1 MATKQ
6 LIIEKDKDKIA
17 IAYLED
23 KRLLEYRIESQEV
36 YRVGNF
42 YLGRVNK
49 LLSSMNAAFLDIGGE
64 MGKDGFLHYSDLSP
78 NFHKI
83 LNLTKLAMRSNMANF
98 DIADIQVTDKENLI
112 GGRKGR
118 VEELFKGRQFLLVQ
132 ILKEPIGNKGPRLT
146 CEFSLAGRHIIV
158 RPFID
163 MVTISKKIQSQEER
177 QRLKSIA
184 NKIRKP
190 GFGIIIRTAAMNK
203 SEKDILMDY
212 EDLLTRWQAMLCK
225 MYRATKPKEIYEED
239 SKSIT
244 VVRDIFSADFST
256 IAVND
261 IGLKN
266 SLQKYLE
273 KVSPN
278 EVKILQMYSD
288 NYPIMDRF
296 GVTRQ
301 LKMLFATN
309 VRLRTGAYLFIEKTE
324 ALHVIDVNSGNRNS
338 IGTQED
344 NAVHTNI
351 EAVHEIA
358 RQLRLRDLGGII
370 IVDFIDMKLPANK
383 RKIYEMMIQAMK
395 SDRAQHSVLP
405 LSKFNIMQI
414 TRRRIRPEVNLDL
427 NETCFACKGTGR
439 TSPVV
444 NMEGEIM
451 KMLPYYLQK
460 ISGKVTI
467 CLHPFAYAYFN
478 QGFIPKFWYWIFKFR
493 RWIRIESSMKVAM
506 NSFVFLDKNGHK
518 IT

>member
-6 LIIEKDKDKIA
+6 LIIEKDRDKVA

-23 KRLLEYRIESQEV
+23 KRLLEYHVESQEV

-49 LLSSMNAAFLDIGGE
+49 LLSSMNAAFIDIGGAAD
-64 MGKDGFLHYSDLSP
+64 KDGFLHYTDLSP

-83 LNLTKLAMRSNMANF
+83 LSLTRLAMRSNPINL
-98 DIADIQVTDKENLI
+98 DIATIPSERAELS
-112 GGRKGR
+112 RRGR
-118 VEELFKGRQFLLVQ
+118 VEELFRGRQFLLVQ
-132 ILKEPIGNKGPRLT
+132 ILKEPIGSKGPRLT

-158 RPFID
+158 RPFTD
-163 MVTISKKIQSQEER
+163 MVSISKKIQSSVER
-177 QRLKSIA
+177 QRLREIA
-184 NKIRKP
+184 NKIRRP
-190 GFGIIIRTAAMNK
+190 SFGIIIRTAAMNK
-203 SEKDILMDY
+203 TEKDILTDY
-212 EDLLTRWQAMLCK
+212 EDLLQRWQLMLCK

-244 VVRDIFSADFST
+244 VVRDIFSSDFST

-261 IGLKN
+261 LGLKH
-266 SLQKYLE
+266 SLQQYLE
-273 KVSPN
+273 KVSPKD
-278 EVKILQMYSD
+278 VKTLQTYSD
-288 NYPIMDRF
+288 NYPIMERF

-309 VRLRTGAYLFIEKTE
+309 VRLRTGAYLCIEKTE
-324 ALHVIDVNSGNRNS
+324 AMHVIDVNSGNRS
-338 IGTQED
+338 SMGTQED
-344 NAVHTNI
+344 NALHTNL
-351 EAVHEIA
+351 EAVQEIA

-383 RKIYEMMIQAMK
+383 RKVYEMMLEAMK
-395 SDRAQHSVLP
+395 GDRAQHSVLP
-405 LSKFNIMQI
+405 LSKLNVMQI
-414 TRRRIRPEVNLDL
+414 TRRRIRPEVKLDL
-427 NETCFACKGTGR
+427 TETCFACKGTGR

-444 NMEGEIM
+444 NMEGEIL

-460 ISGKVTI
+460 TPGKVTI

-493 RWIRIESSMKVAM
+493 RWISLKSSMKVAM
-506 NSFVFLDKNGHK
+506 NSFAFLDSKGQVM
-518 IT
+518 T

>member
-6 LIIEKDKDKIA
+6 LIIEKDKEKIA

-23 KRLLEYRIESQEV
+23 KRLLEYHIESQEI

-49 LLSSMNAAFLDIGGE
+49 LLSSMNAAFVDIGGL

-78 NFHKI
+78 NFNKV
-83 LNLTKLAMRSNMANF
+83 LNLTRLAMRSNPINL
-98 DIADIQVTDKENLI
+98 DISTLNTDKEDTI
-112 GGRKGR
+112 DRKGR
-118 VEELFKGRQFLLVQ
+118 VEELFRGRQFLLVQ

-158 RPFID
+158 RPFTD
-163 MVTISKKIQSQEER
+163 TVSISKKIQNSEER
-177 QRLKSIA
+177 QRLKAIA
-184 NKIRKP
+184 NNIRKP
-190 GFGIIIRTAAMNK
+190 SFGIIIRTAAMHK
-203 SEKDILMDY
+203 TEKDILMDY
-212 EDLLTRWQAMLCK
+212 EDLLARWQSMLCK
-225 MYRATKPKEIYEED
+225 MYRATKPKEIYEEA

-244 VVRDIFSADFST
+244 VVRDIFSSDFAT

-261 IGLKN
+261 IGLKH
-266 SLQKYLE
+266 SLQEYLE

-278 EVKILQMYSD
+278 DVKILQTYSD
-288 NYPIMDRF
+288 NYPIMERF
-296 GVTRQ
+296 GITRQ
-301 LKMLFATN
+301 LKLLFATN

-324 ALHVIDVNSGNRNS
+324 ALHVIDVNSGNRSS
-338 IGTQED
+338 IGSQED
-344 NAVHTNI
+344 NALHTNI
-351 EAVHEIA
+351 EAVYEIA

-383 RKIYEMMIQAMK
+383 RKVYETMLQAMK
-395 SDRAQHSVLP
+395 TDRAQHSLLP

-414 TRRRIRPEVNLDL
+414 TRRRIRPEVKLDL

-444 NMEGEIM
+444 NMEGEIL

-460 ISGKVTI
+460 TSGKITI
-467 CLHPFAYAYFN
+467 RLHPFAYAYFN

-493 RWIRIESSMKVAM
+493 RWISLESSMKVAM
-506 NSFVFLDKNGHK
+506 NSFAFLDKKGQ
-518 IT
+518 IMA